1 MPTNH
6 TPNYQ
11 LSQWERDD
19 RILMEDFNA
28 DNAKID
34 AAIKAEAE
42 VRAAETHALAQSRN
56 CQFFYATY
64 VGTGTFGESA
74 PNRLVFPHKPI
85 FVLVEGDRAQNF
97 SAVWGSPYAPEPHS
111 SADPGVMNLSW
122 SDRSLGWY
130 SAMGPGRQLNDKGET
145 YYVFAIL
152 ELEE

>member
-42 VRAAETHALAQSRN
+42 VRAALKSSIRMRSSRSHWDN
-56 CQFFYATY
+56 
-64 VGTGTFGESA
+64 
-74 PNRLVFPHKPI
+74 
-85 FVLVEGDRAQNF
+85 
-97 SAVWGSPYAPEPHS
+97 W
-111 SADPGVMNLSW
+111 
-122 SDRSLGWY
+122 
-130 SAMGPGRQLNDKGET
+130 
-145 YYVFAIL
+145 
-152 ELEE
+152 

>member
-28 DNAKID
+28 DNVKID

-42 VRAAETHALAQSRN
+42 TRAAETHALAQSRN
-56 CQFFYATY
+56 CQFYYATY

-74 PNRLVFPHKPI
+74 PNRLTFPHKPV
-85 FVLVEGDRAQNF
+85 FVHVAGNRAQCF
-97 SAVWGSPYAPEPHS
+97 SAVWNNPYAPDVHASGS
-111 SADPGVMNLSW
+111 SLVLNLTWSGNTLSW
-122 SDRSLGWY
+122 YMTNG
-130 SAMGPGRQLNDKGET
+130 AGRQFNEKGVT
-145 YYVFAIL
+145 YYVCAVL